1 MSFNK
6 AILIGRTCGTI
17 ELKKTRSGISTA
29 SFTLAVDRKGKG
41 KDEPADFIKCTA
53 FFKTAEFAATYV
65 KKGAE
70 ILVEG
75 SIHTSKGADGTVYT
89 DVTVN
94 NIEFVGGKA
103 SDGWKPSVTFDDAAR
118 DASSQTRSGSQASS
132 DVEIS
137 DSDLPF

>member
-6 AILIGRTCGTI
+6 AILIGRTCGHI
-17 ELKKTRSGISTA
+17 ELKKTRNGISTA

-41 KDEPADFIKCTA
+41 NDAQADVIRCTA
-53 FFKTAEFAATYV
+53 FYKTAEFAATYV
-65 KKGAE
+65 KKGTE

-75 SIHTSKGADGTVYT
+75 SIHTNKGADGTVYT
-89 DVTVN
+89 EVTVN
-94 NIEFVGGKA
+94 NIEFVGGKTC
-103 SDGWKPSVTFDDAAR
+103 DGWKPSVPFDDAAR
-118 DASSQTRSGSQASS
+118 DSASQNRSGSQASS